1 MIYIAPSNLFI
12 SAGRYPKTMIS
23 LTPKQKKNLL
33 LLTVLLIAASMA
45 YIPHRRYSYP
55 LHRDE
60 WDRIPW
66 AQAIIRSQSMQYRD
80 PVLGERMV
88 TLNRE
93 IGFGVWLALVEL
105 VTDVPWWPFFR
116 YSPIF
121 ITGLLVL
128 STYIFAN
135 RLGYGLESALFVS
148 LLPTTVRFLGPAFLV
163 PVSLG
168 LIFIPLAL
176 FITFNATRWHHYLL
190 LVLILLFLISVH
202 APTAL
207 ALLIILVIY
216 MVLAKDWRL
225 LATLSLVFL
234 AGVLV
239 LVYYFKKEVA
249 ITTFRFETFIR
260 FYDVFKE
267 VGYLPTAFFI
277 IGTFMLIRKHGKD
290 AALVYASIIFL
301 LINLAYRRLSW
312 TLVVMPERNIIYL
325 MLLMSIIAGYPL
337 SKVRD
342 KRIVVGIFLVVLFVS
357 YQAHIG
363 TPYYHIINER
373 EFDDFVFIR
382 DNIEGEKA
390 VLDPGWAL
398 TFPSVTEKYVYSYIF
413 PGSNKFYGGRNVE
426 IFAFLGDKCKD
437 TGFLRKNKISIVYSA
452 NGCDNE
458 DLVKVRERVYVLG

>member
-1 MIYIAPSNLFI
+1 
-12 SAGRYPKTMIS
+12 
-23 LTPKQKKNLL
+23 
-33 LLTVLLIAASMA
+33 
-45 YIPHRRYSYP
+45 
-55 LHRDE
+55 
-60 WDRIPW
+60 
-66 AQAIIRSQSMQYRD
+66 
-80 PVLGERMV
+80 MV

-93 IGFGVWLALVEL
+93 IGFGVWLAVVEL
-105 VTDVPWWPFFR
+105 LTDVPWWPFFR

-176 FITFNATRWHHYLL
+176 FITFNATRWRHYLL
-190 LVLILLFLISVH
+190 LTLILFFLISVH

-216 MVLAKDWRL
+216 MFLAKDWRL
-225 LATLSLVFL
+225 LTTLSLVFL

-239 LVYYFKKEVA
+239 LVYYFKMKVA

-260 FYDVFKE
+260 FYEVFTE

-277 IGTFMLIRKHGKD
+277 IGTFMLIRRHGKD

-357 YQAHIG
+357 YPAHIG
-363 TPYYHIINER
+363 TPYYHIINKR

-382 DNIEGEKA
+382 DNVEGEKA
-390 VLDPGWAL
+390 VLDPGWAI
-398 TFPSVTEKYVYSYIF
+398 TFPSVTEKYVYSKI
-413 PGSNKFYGGRNVE
+413 PAGSNEFYGRRNVE

-437 TGFLRKNKISIVYSA
+437 TSFLRKNGISIVYSPS
-452 NGCDNE
+452 GCDNK